1 MANAMDMLDE
11 AIADLEAKLGLA
23 PGAPIPNKS
32 ASAGKKSAGGQK
44 GGKKNDD
51 KKKKKAKQ
59 QQPAKAKN
67 DDKKKKKAK
76 QQQPAKAKN
85 APANA
90 DQPEICKL
98 EFKVGQISKVWNHPD
113 ADKLYCE
120 EIECGEEE
128 PRQIA
133 SGLRPHY
140 DEAGMLGRRLLV
152 VANLKVRES
161 FDGF

>member
-44 GGKKNDD
+44 GGK
-51 KKKKKAKQ
+51 
-59 QQPAKAKN
+59 KN

-152 VANLKVRES
+152 VANLK
-161 FDGF
+161 